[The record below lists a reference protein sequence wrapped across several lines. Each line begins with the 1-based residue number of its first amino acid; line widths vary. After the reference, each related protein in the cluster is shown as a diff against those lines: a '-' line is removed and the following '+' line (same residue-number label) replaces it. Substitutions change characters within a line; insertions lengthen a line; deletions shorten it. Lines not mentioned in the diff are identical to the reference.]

1 MIDLRSDTVTRPS
14 RAMLEAMMAAPV
26 GDDVYGD
33 DPTVNA
39 LQDYAAELSG
49 KEAAIFLP
57 TGTQANLV
65 ALLSHCERGEEYIV
79 GQAAH
84 NYLFEAGGAAV
95 LGSIQPQ
102 PIDAAADG
110 TLPLDKVAMKI
121 KPDDIHFARTK
132 LLSLENT
139 HNGKVLPREYLKEAW
154 EFTRERNLALHVD
167 GARIF
172 NAVVAYGCELKEI
185 TQYCD
190 SFTICLSKGLGTPV
204 GSLLV
209 GNRDYI
215 KRAIRWR
222 KMAGGGMRQSGILA
236 AAGMYALKNNVARLQ
251 EDHDNA
257 AWMAEQLRE
266 AGADVMRQDTNMLFV
281 RVGEENAAA
290 LGEYMK
296 ARNVLIN
303 ASPIVR
309 LVTHLDVSREQLA
322 EVAAHWRAFWRV
334 KERDVP
340 QRILVLGASGYIGQ
354 HLVRTLSQQG
364 HQILAAARHVD
375 RLAKLQLANVS
386 CHKVDL
392 SWPDNL
398 PALLQDIDT
407 VYFLVHS
414 MGEGGDFIAQERQV
428 ALNVRDA
435 LREVPVKQLIFLS
448 SLQAPP
454 HEQSDHLRAR
464 QATADILREA
474 NVPVT
479 ELRAGIIVGAGS
491 AAFEVMRDMVYNLPV
506 LTPPRWVR
514 SRTTPIALE
523 NLLHYLVALLDHPA
537 SEHRIFEAA
546 GPEVLSY
553 QQQFEHFMAV
563 SGKRRWLIP
572 IPLPTRWISV
582 WFLNVITSVP
592 PTTARALIQGLKHD
606 LLADDTALRALIPQ
620 RLIAF
625 DDAVRS
631 TLKEE
636 EKLVNSSDWG
646 YDAQAFARWRPE
658 YGYFAKQA
666 GFTVKTSASLAAL
679 WQVVNQIGGKERYF
693 FGNILWQTRALM
705 DRAIGHKLAKGRP
718 EREYLQTGDAVDSW
732 KVIVV
737 EPEKQLT
744 LLFGMKAPGLGRL
757 CFSLEDKGDYRT
769 IDVRAF
775 WHPHGMPGLFYWLLM
790 IPAHLFIFR
799 GMAKQ
804 IARLAEQSTD

>member
-154 EFTRERNLALHVD
+154 EFTRKRNLALHVD

-222 KMAGGGMRQSGILA
+222 KMTGGGMRQSGILA

-257 AWMAEQLRE
+257 TWMAEQLRE
-266 AGADVMRQDTNMLFV
+266 AGTDVMRQDTNMLFV

-309 LVTHLDVSREQLA
+309 LVTHLDVSRAQLA
-322 EVAAHWRAFWRV
+322 EVAAHWRV
-334 KERDVP
+334 KEGDVP

-364 HQILAAARHVD
+364 HQLLAAARHVD

-474 NVPVT
+474 GVPVT

-563 SGKRRWLIP
+563 SGKRRWLLP
-572 IPLPTRWISV
+572 IPFPTRWISV

-620 RLIAF
+620 PLIAF

-666 GFTVKTSASLAAL
+666 GFTVKTSARLQAL
-679 WQVVNQIGGKERYF
+679 WRVVNQIGGKERYF

-705 DRAIGHKLAKGRP
+705 DLAIGHKLAKGRP

-757 CFSLEDKGDYRT
+757 CFTLEDKGDYRT

-799 GMAKQ
+799 GMAKR